1 LTHDFSRTKLL
12 IKILQVNH
20 STKQRA
26 FCAQLRLRK
35 HRQLGKTSTLSDT
48 GSRSDCTT
56 GVEKK
61 KKRKHDDG
69 DGVGKVMWNTK
80 RSIAITMTCALAL
93 GIAAPAYATGAKP
106 ADRFANTE
114 PLEPFT
120 RSRSDAI
127 EAAAQVP
134 GAASVLLEALRW
146 RGRSATQ
153 IGLPTKLWC
162 ADFMNFVLRRAGGK
176 GTQSRAA
183 RSFLEYGMKLDGP
196 RVGAI
201 AIMYRQGP
209 NSGHVGVVRGTD
221 GQGNPI
227 IVSGNHGNTVR
238 QSVYSKNRV
247 LAYVMPPQYVLD
259 DMAQAARAAA
269 AQAADTGK

>member
-1 LTHDFSRTKLL
+1 MRDLNRSVAIAL
-12 IKILQVNH
+12 
-20 STKQRA
+20 S
-26 FCAQLRLRK
+26 CA
-35 HRQLGKTSTLSDT
+35 
-48 GSRSDCTT
+48 
-56 GVEKK
+56 V
-61 KKRKHDDG
+61 
-69 DGVGKVMWNTK
+69 V
-80 RSIAITMTCALAL
+80 L
-93 GIAAPAYATGAKP
+93 GIGAPVHATAVKH

-114 PLEPFT
+114 PLEPLT

-134 GAASVLLEALRW
+134 GAAGVLLEALRW
-146 RGRSATQ
+146 RGRTANQ

-183 RSFLEYGMKLDGP
+183 RSFLQYGVKLDGP

-227 IVSGNHGNTVR
+227 IVSGNHGNSVR
-238 QSVYSKNRV
+238 QSVYNKSRV
-247 LAYVMPPQYVLD
+247 LAYVMPPHYVLD
-259 DMAQAARAAA
+259 DIAAAARASA
-269 AQAADTGK
+269 AQAAEPAK

>member
-1 LTHDFSRTKLL
+1 
-12 IKILQVNH
+12 
-20 STKQRA
+20 
-26 FCAQLRLRK
+26 
-35 HRQLGKTSTLSDT
+35 
-48 GSRSDCTT
+48 
-56 GVEKK
+56 
-61 KKRKHDDG
+61 
-69 DGVGKVMWNTK
+69 MK
-80 RSIAITMTCALAL
+80 RSIAVLITCVFVS
-93 GIAAPAYATGAKP
+93 GIAAPVYATGEKHN
-106 ADRFANTE
+106 DRFVDTE
-114 PLEPFT
+114 PLET
-120 RSRSDAI
+120 MSRSRSDAI
-127 EAAAQVP
+127 EAAARVP

-183 RSFLEYGMKLDGP
+183 RSFLQYGIKLDGP

-238 QSVYSKNRV
+238 QSVYSKSRV